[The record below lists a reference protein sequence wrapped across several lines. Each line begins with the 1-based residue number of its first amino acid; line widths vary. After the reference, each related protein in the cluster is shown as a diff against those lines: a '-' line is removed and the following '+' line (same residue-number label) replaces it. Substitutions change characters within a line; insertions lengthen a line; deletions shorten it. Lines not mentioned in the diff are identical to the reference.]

1 MTRNT
6 QDNQEYYRE
15 EDFQDE
21 RKKERPARSKAAV
34 MLIVIM
40 AVAVL
45 VLLVFLVFHVRKIEV
60 TGNQYVSED
69 EVVQWVQQDTMA
81 TNSLYILFQQKF
93 NRQKELPLVEET
105 VVSLKNPWTIHVEVY
120 EKSIIGYLE
129 NNGQRVYFDE
139 DGGVILIS
147 EESMEGV
154 SRIDGLTVDLTKVKE
169 HETMSISNPEA
180 LTLVT
185 EAVSALKRSELS
197 PDSIHISGSDVSM
210 LFGVVTVNLG
220 SKDLETRI
228 AQLPPVLSALNE
240 RYPGV
245 SGIVHLENY
254 NTSVKRIGFIPTPA
268 EEPAPV
274 EEEGTGEQ
282 TGDGTDAATGTWTDP
297 AAEVW
302 VDPAAETWTDPSTDP
317 TAETWVDPA
326 AETWVDQGDT
336 GY

>member
-1 MTRNT
+1 MTKNT

-21 RKKERPARSKAAV
+21 RKKERPARSKAAIA
-34 MLIVIM
+34 LIVIM
-40 AVAVL
+40 AMAVL
-45 VLLVFLVFHVRKIEV
+45 VLLVFLLFHVRKIEV

-93 NRQKELPLVEET
+93 NRQQALPLVEET
-105 VVSLKNPWTIHVEVY
+105 VVSLKNPWTVQVKVY

-129 NNGQRVYFDE
+129 NNGQRIYFDE

-147 EESMEGV
+147 EEESMEGV
-154 SRIDGLTVDLTKVKE
+154 TRVDGLNVDLTNIKE
-169 HETMSISNPEA
+169 HATMSISNPEA
-180 LTLVT
+180 LVLVT
-185 EAVSALKRSELS
+185 EAISSLKRSELS
-197 PDSIHISGSDVSM
+197 PDSINISGSDVSM
-210 LFGVVTVNLG
+210 VFGVVTVYLG
-220 SKDLETRI
+220 DEDLGTRI

-254 NTSVKRIGFIPTPA
+254 NTSVKRIGFIPTP
-268 EEPAPV
+268 EQEPAPA
-274 EEEGTGEQ
+274 EGEDTQEQ
-282 TGDGTDAATGTWTDP
+282 TGDGTDAATGTWTDS
-297 AAEVW
+297 ATEVW
-302 VDPAAETWTDPSTDP
+302 VDPATETWT
-317 TAETWVDPA
+317 
-326 AETWVDQGDT
+326 DQGDT